1 MEETLTKTIP
11 FLQQRLPFCLSV
23 KVIIFFNEMF
33 HYNIQEFEN
42 DLKKNNI
49 RSVLEQ
55 IRDTSELD
63 PEVPLSDLQSLEK
76 RWEVLNA
83 WAGKRKIFLQATL
96 DKWRAFRQEELALVE
111 WIDAKDARLQ
121 ELDTPI
127 NLTDENAVQERVQTL
142 RVSVGNDP

>member
-1 MEETLTKTIP
+1 
-11 FLQQRLPFCLSV
+11 
-23 KVIIFFNEMF
+23 MF

-63 PEVPLSDLQSLEK
+63 PEVPLSDFLSLEK

-121 ELDTPI
+121 ELNTPI

-142 RVSVGNDP
+142 RVSVGNYP